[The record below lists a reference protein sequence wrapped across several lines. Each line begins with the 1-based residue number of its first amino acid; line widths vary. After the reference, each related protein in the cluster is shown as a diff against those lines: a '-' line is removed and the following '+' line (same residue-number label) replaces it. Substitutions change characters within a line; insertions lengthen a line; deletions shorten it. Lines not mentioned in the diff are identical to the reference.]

1 MKVSGPIEAP
11 LADSGENERGFR
23 EENDRPFRAKTITA
37 GRLPKLGA
45 FMIRENLS
53 ATKPVQRKEAVG
65 RLELHRLAS
74 SYFPSFSFE
83 GRADS
88 PVSSMDF
95 GILAIRLRIDS
106 PFRLIL

>member
-1 MKVSGPIEAP
+1 MDYGWPMPHNPSNVAILNLLG
-11 LADSGENERGFR
+11 ADSGENERVFR

-37 GRLPKLGA
+37 DRLPKLGA

-74 SYFPSFSFE
+74 SYFPTFSFE
-83 GRADS
+83 VCADS

-95 GILAIRLRIDS
+95 
-106 PFRLIL
+106 